1 MGWVK
6 EARKQLEA
14 NGVARVRPQGG
25 SMRGRIESGQ
35 LVTIRRA
42 GGEEVELGD
51 AVFVRWKNNYILHLV
66 KGIEEDRILIGNN
79 LGKANGWIG
88 YGDVIGKVVAV
99 ED

>member
-6 EARKQLEA
+6 DALKQLKE
-14 NGVARVRPQGG
+14 NGVCQVRPYGG

-35 LVTIRRA
+35 LVTIHQAR
-42 GGEEVELGD
+42 GEEVQVDD
-51 AVFVRWKNNYILHLV
+51 AVFVRWKNNYLLHLV
-66 KGIEEDRILIGNN
+66 KDKDDGRILIGNN

-88 YGDVIGKVVAV
+88 NEDVIGKVVAV